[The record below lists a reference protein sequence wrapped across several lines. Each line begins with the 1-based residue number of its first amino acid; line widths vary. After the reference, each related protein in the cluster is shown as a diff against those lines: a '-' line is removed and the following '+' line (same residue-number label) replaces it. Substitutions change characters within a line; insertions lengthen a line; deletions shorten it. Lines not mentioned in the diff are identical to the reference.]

1 MLDWKAMSENEVNE
15 SDLADHS
22 KFPVT
27 KTTLD
32 FVYPNCRN
40 KFFENITQYKHCY
53 SIFRLSV
60 MIGFVLTIYSQI
72 RINTGIAKDRRLLS
86 TVFSMVGV
94 YL

>member
-15 SDLADHS
+15 SDLADYS

-40 KFFENITQYKHCY
+40 KFFENIIQYKYCH

-60 MIGFVLTIYSQI
+60 FIGLKETQ
-72 RINTGIAKDRRLLS
+72 
-86 TVFSMVGV
+86 
-94 YL
+94 

>member
-40 KFFENITQYKHCY
+40 KFFENIIQYKHCY
-53 SIFRLSV
+53 SIFSFSV

-94 YL
+94 HL